1 MGAGAGQ
8 GSGDKVG
15 AGECLG
21 LASNADLW
29 KEEEREKDM
38 KMGTH
43 WRVATDWRRRERCQY
58 ISDRATLRLSIK
70 DQINQRNKQNCEKLH
85 WILFFKPL
93 KGNTRFSF
101 SPTLVVANNGRVNE
115 AAVCRNY

>member
-1 MGAGAGQ
+1 MVGAGAGQ

-29 KEEEREKDM
+29 KKEEREKDM

-43 WRVATDWRRRERCQY
+43 WRVATDWRRREMS
-58 ISDRATLRLSIK
+58 IHLRPGHSQTVHQRP
-70 DQINQRNKQNCEKLH
+70 DQPEEQTKL
-85 WILFFKPL
+85 
-93 KGNTRFSF
+93 
-101 SPTLVVANNGRVNE
+101 
-115 AAVCRNY
+115 

>member
-29 KEEEREKDM
+29 KEEEREKD
-38 KMGTH
+38 MGTH

-85 WILFFKPL
+85 WVLFFKL
-93 KGNTRFSF
+93 LEGNTRFSL
-101 SPTLVVANNGRVNE
+101 SPTLVVANKGQVNE